1 MALRLLRP
9 AKRFPAADYYA
20 DKLAPEE
27 VDMVSK
33 LARFL
38 LIILLVSPAVPAQT
52 ASHEAST
59 AEKKKVREEREK
71 QARVLVD
78 EITKEAQ
85 SLKLPEN
92 RIRVDISLA
101 GSLWPR
107 DEQRARA
114 LFKDAAESLSELTAA
129 VDSGDREYTNL
140 AHLPQQL
147 RQEML
152 QVAGIHD
159 ARLALDFLRA
169 SRPTSP
175 EQQSYPQLNLEA
187 QLEMRLA
194 MQIADKDPRE
204 ALSVAED
211 SLRLGTNYETINL
224 LYKLQSQDKAVAER
238 FLGDI
243 LSRVRTDDFS
253 KSPASLNIAMIL
265 LRTWIENNRAASG
278 QEGKRITVNL
288 SLANLDEQ
296 TARELSD
303 LVVKAMLNTR
313 ATSGAESSP
322 VVTDEGVGFFRP
334 YSGQVVAIQQL
345 KPMLPDIER
354 LSPNQTAA
362 LRSQIAEFDKL
373 SQVQQPWAKYQELA
387 QNGSAEQLMEASKTA
402 PSEIADRL
410 VQQAAWKAFN
420 QGDASG
426 AREIVEKIADSRQ
439 RSQMALNLDRQSFYR
454 ASEQQ
459 KLAEARVLLSRIPSI
474 VERAGILCQLAAGA
488 ASKGDKPAALQLLGE
503 AQALIGDQAEDY
515 EQLQSQLQI
524 ASGYD
529 QLDASKSAAIVER
542 VIDQVNELS
551 RAALVLNGFDLQ
563 YFRGGEFIINGGNQ
577 LNMVAQESA
586 QRLGMS
592 SRADFDHAKATAERF
607 QRQEMRVMALLQIL
621 QAHLMYDDQ

>member
-1 MALRLLRP
+1 
-9 AKRFPAADYYA
+9 
-20 DKLAPEE
+20 
-27 VDMVSK
+27 MVSK

-38 LIILLVSPAVPAQT
+38 LIILLVSSAVRAQT

-59 AEKKKVREEREK
+59 AEKKKAREERDK

-129 VDSGDREYTNL
+129 VDSGDREYANL

-175 EQQSYPQLNLEA
+175 EQHSYPQLNLEA

-211 SLRLGTNYETINL
+211 SLKLGTNYETINL
-224 LYKLQSQDKAVAER
+224 LYRLQSQDKAVAER

-253 KSPASLNIAMIL
+253 KSPASLNITMIL

-313 ATSGAESSP
+313 ATSGAELSP
-322 VVTDEGVGFFRP
+322 MVSDDGVGSFGRYP
-334 YSGQVVAIQQL
+334 GQVIAILQQL

-373 SQVQQPWAKYQELA
+373 AQVQQPWAKYQELA
-387 QNGSAEQLMEASKTA
+387 QNGSAEELMEASKTA
-402 PSEIADRL
+402 PSEFADRL
-410 VQQAAWKAFN
+410 VQQAAWKAFH

-426 AREIVEKIADSRQ
+426 AREIVEKITDPRQ
-439 RSQMALNLDRQSFYR
+439 RREMALNLDRQSFYR
-454 ASEQQ
+454 AGEQQ
-459 KLAEARVLLSRIPSI
+459 KLAEARVLLSRIPSV
-474 VERAGILCQLAAGA
+474 VERAGILCQLAGGA

-503 AQALIGDQAEDY
+503 AQALIGDQAMNY
-515 EQLQSQLQI
+515 EQIQSQLQI

-529 QLDASKSAAIVER
+529 QLDASKSSAIVER
-542 VIDQVNELS
+542 VVDQVNELS